1 MVSKTRDRLIEVA
14 RQLFARKGVENTT
27 MLDIAN
33 ASSKGRRTIYTYF
46 RNKREIHQAV
56 VERES
61 EQLVARERRI
71 QQSSMTA
78 VEKLESFFR
87 TRFALMFASE
97 HERQSDTLSLRNLLE
112 WNRVSKARRLA
123 ARKEL
128 EILKCILDEGVA
140 HGEFDVIQ
148 ARRITSVVVVLVTAT
163 YNPIVRQNLL
173 TMGFLNKGSFD
184 DIVQFLITAVGD
196 VSSGEETSVAKTGLS
211 VAD

>member
-1 MVSKTRDRLIEVA
+1 
-14 RQLFARKGVENTT
+14 

-140 HGEFDVIQ
+140 HG
-148 ARRITSVVVVLVTAT
+148 
-163 YNPIVRQNLL
+163 
-173 TMGFLNKGSFD
+173 
-184 DIVQFLITAVGD
+184 
-196 VSSGEETSVAKTGLS
+196 AKTVPSSKTTLRSRPFTFFNFLAAAS
-211 VAD
+211 V